1 MTEQKKQ
8 SALYSRLVRFR
19 GTIAEIERRSGRHRN
34 TVRPHV
40 NGEVP
45 DPDPDIIRVAVTV
58 LNEREAR
65 ARAAEQMLAY
75 QNEVAAVEDMALA
88 M

>member
-58 LNEREAR
+58 LHEREAR

-75 QNEVAAVEDMALA
+75 QNEFAAVEDMAMA
-88 M
+88 V